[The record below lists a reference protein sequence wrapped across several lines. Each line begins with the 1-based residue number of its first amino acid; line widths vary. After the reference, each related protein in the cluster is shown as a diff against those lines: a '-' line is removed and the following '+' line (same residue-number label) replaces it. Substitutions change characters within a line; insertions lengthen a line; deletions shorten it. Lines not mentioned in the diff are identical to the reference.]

1 MPLLLRPASLRLATY
16 GSRNLKPFL
25 NRTASIRFM
34 SSNNY
39 EYIIVARPEPAVAL
53 ITLNR
58 PKALNALCSPLFAE
72 LNKALLE
79 VDADDAIGAV
89 VLTGSEKA
97 FAAGAD
103 IKEMKDKEYS
113 DVFKSRFL
121 EDWAALS
128 KTRKPIIA
136 AVSGYAL
143 GGGCELALMCD
154 IILASPTAKF
164 GQPEINLGVI
174 PGGGGSQRLA
184 HIIGKSRT
192 MEMVLTGRN
201 ISAQE
206 AEQWGM
212 VSRVVGD
219 GEGQVVKEAIEMA
232 KTIASK
238 SQIAVQAGKE
248 VVNAAYELNLAEGLR
263 FERRIFHGLFATKD
277 QKEGMAAFVEK
288 RKPEFTHS

>member
-1 MPLLLRPASLRLATY
+1 LRLPSLRVA
-16 GSRNLKPFL
+16 L
-25 NRTASIRFM
+25 NGTLRKSFFAPSSIRFM
-34 SSNNY
+34 STSNY
-39 EYIIVARPEPAVAL
+39 EYIIVAQPEPRVAL

-58 PKALNALCSPLFAE
+58 PKALNALCSPLFDE
-72 LNKALLE
+72 LNKALADL
-79 VDADDAIGAV
+79 DADDGVGAV

-113 DVFKSRFL
+113 DVFKTRFL
-121 EDWAALS
+121 EEWGAIGKL
-128 KTRKPIIA
+128 RKPIIA

-164 GQPEINLGVI
+164 GQPEINLGTI

-184 HIIGKSRT
+184 HAIGKSRT
-192 MEMVLTGRN
+192 MEMVLTGRQV
-201 ISAQE
+201 SAQE
-206 AEQWGM
+206 AEKWGM

-219 GEGQVVKEAIEMA
+219 GEGEVVKEAIEMA
-232 KTIASK
+232 KIIAGK
-238 SQIAVQAGKE
+238 GQIAVQAAKE

-263 FERRIFHGLFATKD
+263 FERRIFHGTFATKD
-277 QKEGMAAFVEK
+277 QKEGMAAFSEK
-288 RKPEFTHS
+288 RKAEFTHS